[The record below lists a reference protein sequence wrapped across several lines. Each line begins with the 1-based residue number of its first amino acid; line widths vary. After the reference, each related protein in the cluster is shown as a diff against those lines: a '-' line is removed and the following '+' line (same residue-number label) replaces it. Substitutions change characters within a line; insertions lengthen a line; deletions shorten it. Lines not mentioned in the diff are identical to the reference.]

1 MMLVGLRKIRGPVV
15 DDVLSVLANRI
26 QSLALVSCT
35 DDPDYLLQPTTNLSD
50 TVTAIMVAAA
60 GHGDILVPLD
70 NCGAMAVFEIRFCA
84 RAHAVLS

>member
-1 MMLVGLRKIRGPVV
+1 MAPLIRDQLVNP
-15 DDVLSVLANRI
+15 DVKYQVNNLSMD
-26 QSLALVSCT
+26 ALVSCT